1 MQNACAIKPPRWQ
14 AEESLRCAEF
24 CCPEPGAGAERRDR
38 QVSFLSLGVL
48 NNINA
53 IYAENNLS
61 ATSASLAKVMQELSS
76 GSRINSGADDAA
88 GLALVDGL
96 QANSQALAQ
105 SKINIAEGVGL
116 LNVADGALSQVTNL
130 LNRAVTLATE
140 ASNGTL
146 NKAQNT
152 AANEE
157 YQSILSEISNIG
169 STTTYNNQSVFGT
182 NTSIFA
188 GDSSVAGSTIDALSL
203 RSLSSSNLGDTSGTM
218 GYSAGT
224 SNVFIDLSKD
234 GTNAAVTD
242 SLGTAST
249 TTTISVNYLTKGAA
263 GASVNSTAKISVGAG
278 TAYANTA
285 QGLINA
291 VNNSGLG
298 ITASFG
304 TASQAGSASVA
315 TANAANDVN
324 SSLQT
329 SGSDTGIILS
339 GTGIGISTGTGASG
353 SNGTAGTAGVLTV
366 SAGDDLLGGSL
377 TVVGSGGASHV
388 VNLGTAGSTDT
399 LANLATRINQ
409 ASYGLTAAIN
419 SSAVTNASGTFAAGT
434 VLTFTAS
441 SSAITLS
448 GSGIT
453 DAQVTSPQATFTGGA
468 GNGTAGS
475 AVATM
480 SVNAAG
486 DALTGEVA
494 ITPGS
499 SVTAGLPAT
508 TYNLNSQT
516 LAQFAATFSAGG
528 ANAGAGITAQ
538 LNAAQTSVTFTE
550 SANDTKTNPALAS
563 IMGST
568 LLDNTATTGGQIA
581 QPIPVNAGST
591 GTFGTVT
598 VTNASDSLTS
608 GSFVVVGGTG
618 VNTTFQL
625 GTSGSTDNLTDLA
638 AAINSWS
645 STNTA
650 GVSASVNAQG
660 TQLSLAATTAG
671 TYVPTLQQ
679 ATAITST
686 DALTGAP
693 VSGVAGGTVMGT
705 LALPAGQ
712 ASNAGLGGTL
722 TFGTESIRLGVA
734 ATASTP
740 GTATMSELAQTINT
754 GSYGISAVLNTA
766 GTAMTLSSID
776 SVNASVTPNV
786 TATQDTSDGNANL
799 TWSVFNQG
807 ITSSQPYSLGISG
820 TILDSSTGGGT
831 ANTGLSLNS
840 NGSNGMATL
849 SYSDAAGQS
858 LANTDL
864 ATATDAQTT
873 LSALNKAIGDVA
885 AQDGYIGAQ
894 INTLNSMGEMIST
907 QETNVIAALNA
918 VQGTDYAAATSA
930 MAKYQILMQTGISAL
945 AQANTMQQEITKLLQ

>member
-1 MQNACAIKPPRWQ
+1 MRAR
-14 AEESLRCAEF
+14 LRRR
-24 CCPEPGAGAERRDR
+24 AGRPKKASDARSFLPCSENGRDPRDR
-38 QVSFLSLGVL
+38 QVRFLSLGVL

-53 IYAENNLS
+53 IYAENNLN
-61 ATSASLAKVMQELSS
+61 ATSASLAKVMQQLSS
-76 GSRINSGADDAA
+76 GSKISSGADDAA
-88 GLALVDGL
+88 GLALIDGL

-105 SKINIAEGVGL
+105 SQINIAEGVGL
-116 LNVADGALSQVTNL
+116 LSVADGALSQVTNL

-152 AANEE
+152 AANQE

-182 NTSIFA
+182 NVSIFA
-188 GDSSVAGSTIDALSL
+188 GDSSLPGSTIDALSL
-203 RSLSSSNLGDTSGTM
+203 RSLSSSNLGDTSGAM

-224 SNVFIDLSKD
+224 NNVFIDLSK
-234 GTNAAVTD
+234 GGANAAVTD
-242 SLGTAST
+242 SLGTAAN
-249 TTTISVNYLTKGAA
+249 TTTIAVNYLTRGAA
-263 GASVNSTAKISVGAG
+263 GSSVNATANISVGAG

-304 TASQAGSASVA
+304 TASQAGSTSVA
-315 TANAANDVN
+315 TAIAASDVN
-324 SSLQT
+324 SALQT

-339 GTGIGISTGTGASG
+339 GAGIGISAGTGPDG
-353 SNGTAGTAGVLTV
+353 STGSAGSAGVLTV

-377 TVVGSGGASHV
+377 TVTGSSGASHV

-399 LANLATRINQ
+399 LANLATTINQ
-409 ASYGLTAAIN
+409 AAYGITATIN
-419 SSAVTNASGTFAAGT
+419 SSAMTNASGTFAAGT

-448 GSGIT
+448 GIGIT
-453 DAQVTSPQATFTGGA
+453 DTQVAAPQATFTGGS

-480 SVNAAG
+480 SVDAAG

-499 SVTAGLPAT
+499 SASAGLPAT
-508 TYNLNSQT
+508 TYNLNGQT

-528 ANAGAGITAQ
+528 ANAGAGITAH
-538 LNAAQTSVTFTE
+538 LNAAGTTATFTE
-550 SANDTKTNPALAS
+550 SGTDTLTDPALAS

-568 LLDNTATTGGQIA
+568 ILDNAATAGGQIA
-581 QPIPVNAGST
+581 QPIAVNAGST

-598 VTNASDSLTS
+598 VTNASDALTS
-608 GSFVVVGGTG
+608 GSIVVVGGTG

-625 GTSGSTDNLTDLA
+625 GTTGSTDNLTDLA

-645 STNTA
+645 TANAA
-650 GVSASVNAQG
+650 GVTASVNGQG
-660 TQLSLAATTAG
+660 TQLSMAATTSGAF
-671 TYVPTLQQ
+671 VPTVQQ
-679 ATAITST
+679 ATAIAST
-686 DALTGAP
+686 DLLTGAP
-693 VSGVAGGTVMGT
+693 VSGPGNSTVMGT

-712 ASNAGLGGTL
+712 VSNAGLGGTL
-722 TFGTESIRLGVA
+722 TLGTESIRLGVPA
-734 ATASTP
+734 NGSNP
-740 GTATMSELAQTINT
+740 GTATMAELAQTINS
-754 GSYGISAVLNTA
+754 GSYGITATLNTA
-766 GTAMTLSSID
+766 GTGITL
-776 SVNASVTPNV
+776 ASVDSQNANVTPVV
-786 TATQDTSDGNANL
+786 TATQDTSDGNASL
-799 TWSVFNQG
+799 TWNAFNQG
-807 ITSSQPYSLGISG
+807 VTTEQPYSIGISG
-820 TILDSSTGGGT
+820 TVLDSSTGGGT
-831 ANTGLSLNS
+831 ATTGFSLNN
-840 NGSNGMATL
+840 NGAGGTATL
-849 SYSDAAGQS
+849 SYSDAPGQS

-894 INTLNSMGEMIST
+894 INSLNSMGAVLST
-907 QETNVIAALNA
+907 QETNVVAALNA
-918 VQGTDYAAATSA
+918 VQATDYASATSA
-930 MAKYQILMQTGISAL
+930 MAKFQILMQTGISAL
-945 AQANTMQQEITKLLQ
+945 AQANSMQQEITKLLQ